1 LHNLLS
7 PKQVAKL
14 LKISYLTNHKQFLTM
29 ATIIKKLS
37 ISTADA
43 VKMVSNFAPSIYQQA
58 VYDFIKFS
66 NGNCVIDAVAGSGKS
81 TTIVNALRDIAPDKK
96 VLFLAFN
103 KAIVEELK
111 LKIGNLSNVTV
122 KTLHSLGGSAVMRTF
137 KSVLDNNKYR
147 TYINDG
153 IRFGAIRPTV
163 QLLEEE
169 VLDYKSNIVKLTDL
183 CRAYLCNDLDTLEG
197 IAFKYDLNL
206 LDNECGMALNVVY
219 WGENNVG
226 TIDFTDM
233 IYLPNVK
240 SLNTEVYD
248 YVFIDECQDLNSAQ
262 RELMLQC
269 VNPNGGRFVAVGDPR
284 QAIYGFAGADVESF
298 NILKNLPNTTMLPLS
313 VCYRCG
319 SDIITLA
326 KVIVP
331 QIEAREGADSGAVIR
346 NAKLESIKDGDMI
359 LCRVTAPLVAL
370 CMQYISEGTKAYV
383 KGRDIGANLINMIN
397 KSKRRNIEDV
407 LSRLSAE
414 GEKIADKVQRK
425 TRCSIEEA
433 RESSMY
439 SSHMD
444 KVQAII
450 VLSGDLKTTDAVI
463 GRIEKIFKD
472 EERNGICLSTI
483 HKSKG
488 LESNNVYIIC
498 EEKMMLKRAMKLEW
512 TRVQEINLVYVAYTR
527 AKKVLGF
534 VTDFEFK

>member
-1 LHNLLS
+1 M
-7 PKQVAKL
+7 AKL